1 MFFRHYAFT
10 HQKIFELTDLTRDNL
25 RPRTPKKM
33 PKTLEKI
40 LEQEEERKK
49 EAGVKEEPDPSESVS
64 STNGEDMLGVMSEE
78 PAEEVSEDDK
88 REGGGGA

>member
-33 PKTLEKI
+33 PKTLEKM
-40 LEQEEERKK
+40 LEQEEERNG
-49 EAGVKEEPDPSESVS
+49 EAGVKEERDPSENVS
-64 STNGEDMLGVMSEE
+64 CTNGEDMFGVVGKD
-78 PAEEVSEDDK
+78 PAEEVSEDDR